1 MLRSGG
7 GAVIMTVLLGN
18 LNSSYM
24 TDKDEELILLL
35 TANAR
40 EPVAALAR
48 KLKVSRTTVQDR
60 LRRLEEQG
68 VIAGYTVKLSSQ
80 IRSSGIS
87 ALVTICVEPRRQ
99 IDVAKTIAKI
109 LQVETLHTVS
119 GKYDLIANVKTATSE
134 DMDRII
140 DQIGL
145 ISGVTAIE
153 TAVILSTKLDR
164 RNI

>member
-1 MLRSGG
+1 
-7 GAVIMTVLLGN
+7 MTN
-18 LNSSYM
+18 
-24 TDKDEELILLL
+24 KDEELISLLK
-35 TANAR
+35 ANAR

-48 KLKVSRTTVQDR
+48 MLNVSRTTIQDR

-68 VIAGYTVKLSSQ
+68 VIAGYTIKLSKNL
-80 IRSSGIS
+80 RVDGI
-87 ALVTICVEPRRQ
+87 AAFITICVEPRRQ
-99 IDVAKTIAKI
+99 IEVAKTIAKI
-109 LQVETLHTVS
+109 PQVETLHTVS
-119 GKYDLIANVKTATSE
+119 GKYDLIANVKSVTSE

-164 RNI
+164 KGQ